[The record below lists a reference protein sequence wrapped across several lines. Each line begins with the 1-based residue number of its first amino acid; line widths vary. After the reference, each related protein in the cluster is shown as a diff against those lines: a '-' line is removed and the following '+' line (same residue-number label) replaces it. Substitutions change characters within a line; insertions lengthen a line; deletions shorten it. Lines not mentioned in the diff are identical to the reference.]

1 MLLSMAEIIGTVAA
15 LARYPVKS
23 MSGEP
28 MAEAELRWTGI
39 HGDRQYSFYRL
50 GDRGRFP
57 WLSARD
63 LPGLVL
69 YRSAYAAPKDPR
81 HSPVHVTAPHG
92 EQHAVET
99 PELARHLSEE
109 AGAELG
115 LLQFG
120 RGTFDAMPVSVVS
133 TATHA
138 ALDAAHGAALDPR
151 RFRSNI
157 VIESAHRET
166 AWCGG
171 RLAFGEQ
178 QDAAQLL
185 VNDPVPRCA
194 LITIDPDTAA
204 RDPAVLRTVVREFA
218 NAVAVYCAAAK
229 PGMIRVGDTVRW
241 LPLD

>member
-1 MLLSMAEIIGTVAA
+1 MAKIIGSVAA

-28 MAEAELRWTGI
+28 LTLAELRWNGL

-50 GDRGRFP
+50 SDRGRFP

-69 YRSAYAAPKDPR
+69 HRAAYAAPEDPR
-81 HSPVHVTAPHG
+81 HSPVHVTAPEG
-92 EQHAVET
+92 ETYAVEA
-99 PELARHLSEE
+99 PELARRLSDE

-115 LLQFG
+115 LLQVG

-133 TATHA
+133 TTTHA
-138 ALDAAHGAALDPR
+138 ALDAAHGSPIDQR
-151 RFRSNI
+151 RFRSNV
-157 VIESAHRET
+157 VIESAQRET

-171 RLAFGEQ
+171 RLTFGDGP
-178 QDAAQLL
+178 DAPGLL
-185 VNDPVPRCA
+185 VNDAVPRCA

-204 RDPAVLRTVVREFA
+204 RDPAVLRTVVRGFG
-218 NAVAVYCAAAK
+218 NAVAVYCATAR

-241 LPLD
+241 WPVR